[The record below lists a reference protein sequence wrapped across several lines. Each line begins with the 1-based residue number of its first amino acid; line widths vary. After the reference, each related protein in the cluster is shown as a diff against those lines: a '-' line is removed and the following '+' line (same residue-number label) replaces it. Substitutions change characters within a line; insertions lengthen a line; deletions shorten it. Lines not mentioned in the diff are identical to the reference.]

1 MLVGV
6 HVRVVLPIAQHKGRM
21 KMAFKF
27 DMGQSVEYKPVGG
40 KIGLFQVTRQMP
52 EEFRAVDR
60 KYRIKGSGEGFERS
74 VLECDL
80 SPANDTASY
89 ASVPQTVLTILK
101 TKIRKRR

>member
-1 MLVGV
+1 M
-6 HVRVVLPIAQHKGRM
+6 LPIARLKGRM
-21 KMAFKF
+21 EMAFKF

-80 SPANDTASY
+80 SPANDAASY
-89 ASVPQTVLTILK
+89 PSVPQTVLSILK
-101 TKIRKRR
+101 KKMGKHR

>member
-1 MLVGV
+1 MPVGV
-6 HVRVVLPIAQHKGRM
+6 HAPVVLPIAQHKGRK

-40 KIGLFQVTRQMP
+40 KIGLFQVTRLMP
-52 EEFRAVDR
+52 EEFQAFDR

-80 SPANDTASY
+80 SSANDAVSC
-89 ASVPQTVLTILK
+89 ASVPQTALTILK
-101 TKIRKRR
+101 TKMRKRS

>member
-1 MLVGV
+1 
-6 HVRVVLPIAQHKGRM
+6 
-21 KMAFKF
+21 MAFKF

-80 SPANDTASY
+80 SPANDVANY
-89 ASVPQTVLTILK
+89 VSVPHAVLTILK
-101 TKIRKRR
+101 TRMRKRR